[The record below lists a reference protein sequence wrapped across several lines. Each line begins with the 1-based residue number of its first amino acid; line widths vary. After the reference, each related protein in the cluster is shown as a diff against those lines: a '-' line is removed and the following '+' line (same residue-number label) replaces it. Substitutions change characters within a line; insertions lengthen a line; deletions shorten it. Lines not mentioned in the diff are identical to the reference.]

1 MSPFEAFVD
10 EVELSITDALES
22 LDQNESAR
30 LYAEVLDIE
39 QQLGALRDV
48 LTVLAAERLTAA

>member
-1 MSPFEAFVD
+1 MSPFETFVD
-10 EVELSITDALES
+10 EVEVSITDAVES

-48 LTVLAAERLTAA
+48 LTVLAADRS